1 MQTEQEQ
8 VTVTDTAQKAGGGSH
23 GSNVRGL
30 LILVLVGAIV
40 LGYVIWSGIT
50 SRAQA
55 STTLA
60 RDTDELAVPTVSV
73 ATPKVT
79 PGAEEV
85 ALPGNMQAFIDTP
98 IWARASGYLKNWYV
112 DIGGHVKQGQLLAD
126 IEAPEVDQQ
135 LQQAKAELGTA
146 QANLKLSQVTAERY
160 TNLFKT
166 DSVSKQEVD
175 NAVQD
180 QAAKTTAV
188 TSAQA
193 NVSRLE
199 QLVAYE
205 KVYSP
210 IDGIITARNIDI
222 GALVNAGSNTPG
234 RELFHVA
241 SNSTLR
247 VYVSVPEAYSQA
259 ARQGVPAYLTLN
271 EFPGRQF
278 HGTVVRNAQAIDMA
292 SRTLL
297 VEVDVKNPTGELLP
311 GSYVEV
317 HLKMPSK
324 IPAVTVPSNALLFR
338 SQGLQV
344 AKVANGRTELVPVI
358 LGRDY
363 GDTVEIVSGIK
374 QQDQV
379 ILNPSDSILGGQQVR
394 IAR

>member
-1 MQTEQEQ
+1 MQTEQQ
-8 VTVTDTAQKAGGGSH
+8 TRTPQAIVTKPTGSALK
-23 GSNVRGL
+23 GL
-30 LILVLVGAIV
+30 LLLVLVAGV
-40 LGYVIWSGIT
+40 LLTYVLWTGLA

-55 STTLA
+55 STTLVKETN
-60 RDTDELAVPTVSV
+60 DLSIPTVAV
-73 ATPKVT
+73 ARPKT
-79 PGAEEV
+79 TGGAQEV

-112 DIGGHVKQGQLLAD
+112 DIGGHVKAGQLLAD

-135 LQQAKAELGTA
+135 LRQARAELGTA
-146 QANLKLSQVTAERY
+146 EANLKLSQVTAERY
-160 TNLFKT
+160 TALFKT

-210 IDGIITARNIDI
+210 IDGIITARNIDV

-247 VYVSVPEAYSQA
+247 VYVSVPEMYSQA
-259 ARQGVPAYLTLN
+259 ARPGVGAYLTLT

-278 HGTVVRNAQAIDMA
+278 SGSVVRNAHAIDEA

-297 VEVDVKNPTGELLP
+297 VEVDVKNTTGELLP

-317 HLKMPSK
+317 HLKLPSK
-324 IPAVTVPSNALLFR
+324 IPAVTVPSNTLLFR
-338 SQGLQV
+338 TEGLQV
-344 AKVANGRTELVPVI
+344 ARVTDGKTELVPVI
-358 LGRDY
+358 MGRDF
-363 GDTVEIVSGIK
+363 GDTVELVSGIHPN
-374 QQDQV
+374 DQ
-379 ILNPSDSILGGQQVR
+379 IIINPSDSILSGQKVQ